1 MALPFSCSPAPASWL
16 AAGHPAERPLGPP
29 PASQTSLSS
38 RDPSAAPCS
47 VYTSAL
53 SPPASQ
59 TSLSASRTGFPVS
72 PRTAG
77 TGEKATHMRCAQPVS
92 LRSGCCE
99 GNSLHSGN
107 ALPGVSMHEV
117 SALSR
122 SFSGSGP
129 LPARSSPPVGAQDSR
144 EAQFSAKATELQ
156 HLLHLF
162 QNAGEPKRQE
172 AVFSPSLLP
181 SFASPGPSFGERKRK
196 VESGEA
202 CTLLA
207 SPQGDALPPLH
218 GPTGLQNMLEREA
231 FLHCLARQRLGDSLR
246 FAADNAG
253 SEFRRGDAVTDAQES
268 PTAAPPVSLLTQHRG
283 RGQLPLSLRPVP
295 SAWPPHAAV
304 RPPTSTPALRSQ
316 TLASAASLS
325 MGCRGFQGDHDP
337 RLSKYLSLQDRRA
350 ASSPVGMSPQRTVSS
365 QRPSLR
371 EREGVSVPAVQ
382 KLQMSPR
389 EGMRH
394 HRVSLPPFAP
404 PGYGQEP
411 VREEDSFPDGGGEG
425 ERGLFLLRS
434 ALLASPDLVEKIKR
448 LPGGVAALQRC
459 AALTGPP
466 WNKQTPLRNEV
477 HAARSP
483 SPLSSLSASV
493 TPSLSPAAAPSLLQK
508 AAPARASAACGGA
521 GSRPQEGLRRE
532 AEMAVWGEQQS
543 QGDERKKRRKTAKE
557 ERVEQTGG
565 GTESVKEKARPV
577 FTCGVETDGAEEE
590 ASGGRSGEK
599 REPEET
605 VKLEDDLQKEERREK
620 RLRRR
625 MRRRQRR
632 LRRRARRDLVRL
644 MRRQLLKK
652 REDERRSRDAEESQD
667 ESEEEKPCREDSRG
681 EKEDEAEADSQ
692 EDSGAR
698 KRGAKPPDSEETQ
711 TMRGRRRGLATTARG
726 KGAPTMQR
734 PRRGLAQGKAP
745 EATHHSSAEEEESKI
760 KKGEEKETK
769 NKKGAQEERKNKKAE
784 EEEERKNKKAEEEE
798 EKKNKKEEEKEKK
811 NKKGEE
817 EETKEEDFNAQRER
831 IERKLRK
838 RLKQLSSG
846 TVMVQ
851 RGSRRREGDYEAGL
865 SLQRKLDFLVEHSV
879 ACPTLP
885 NSAPLSNAYTITS
898 RFKERNHSSML
909 SDAARMNLYKL
920 AIETQVSRLLQE
932 DRKRDESQRPH
943 RVLEVGCGPFCVLS
957 INAARAGAKDIVALE
972 VVKRSAADAQAF
984 VRMYGFDR
992 VIKVINAYSK
1002 ECPLRRLAPLSPCA
1016 SSSGNAEA
1024 VEPRG
1029 TACAEK
1035 KSASPDFL
1043 VTSST
1048 WMERSTSSCLSS
1060 PSSESVPPS
1069 ASTGSRASA
1078 SLSTCSARDD
1088 GPEESVKQTK
1098 GEGERGQDGHGPF
1111 DLIIHEIIGDI
1122 CSNEGVADVVD
1133 DIQTRTGSIPAS
1145 VPYAARTWF
1154 TPCELPRPR
1163 HILFPHHRYPLR
1175 TILSP
1180 NRVLLQ
1186 SVDME
1191 FSSLRLSDSFAP
1203 LEELLFEEPMRPQL
1217 LQKRRAEF
1225 RCMRSGKLCGLLLC
1239 NEVEVLKG
1247 VSIDNRE
1254 SSAAS
1259 HWYTNVALL
1268 RREVRVRRGDT
1279 IVVYSCADL
1288 RNYQHVDVKEGG
1300 SLADVEEIHWAAR
1313 PGRASPSSAKAKQS
1327 SSSTGRTASRSRRS
1341 RCERV
1346 ASRLPVAAATA
1357 SSPPA
1362 PCEESLRRN
1371 GPSREGERGQ
1381 DSASSQ
1387 LYLSSPSREEASAR
1401 VIDSGE
1407 RRASLSG
1414 SGETAYWTEP
1424 SSTVGGARSAGDF
1437 GLNSKTEEAERTAS
1451 VTQQAG
1457 DQRGSGAG
1465 DEADDP
1471 LAFPAFFATSA
1482 AGEERS
1488 IPATGYTRQYLSR
1501 PRFCFCVEI
1510 HRPVRRRSRSS
1521 FLFLS
1526 QFCRSQGERG
1536 EPEREAEN
1544 LEDSKWR
1551 ALLESET
1558 DTSSSEE
1565 EADSDLSD
1573 SDFSS
1578 DDSDSSE
1585 SEEEEEGEDEAEE
1598 ETDAAHSHAAT
1609 GEANAGG
1616 KARTETGAGGEDS
1629 EDTAKKSRKKHQTDV
1644 ISASENEEKRREETE
1659 KKEESKTQAEGAGM
1673 KKLEKQEMQVKIQ
1686 RLPAITIDFNEQSPF
1701 VDKAVCKGRAGGS
1714 GRQFRL

>member
-16 AAGHPAERPLGPP
+16 EAGHPAERPLAPP
-29 PASQTSLSS
+29 PASQTSLSP
-38 RDPSAAPCS
+38 RDQSAAPCS
-47 VYTSAL
+47 VYTSSL
-53 SPPASQ
+53 STACSP
-59 TSLSASRTGFPVS
+59 SLSAARAGFRVS

-77 TGEKATHMRCAQPVS
+77 AGEKAARVMCAQPAS
-92 LRSGCCE
+92 LRSGYCE
-99 GNSLHSGN
+99 GNDLHSGN
-107 ALPGVSMHEV
+107 TLSAASMHEV
-117 SALSR
+117 SGLSR
-122 SFSGSGP
+122 SFSGGGP
-129 LPARSSPPVGAQDSR
+129 SPARASPPVGAQDSR

-162 QNAGEPKRQE
+162 QNAGEPKRQDV
-172 AVFSPSLLP
+172 AFSPSLHPP
-181 SFASPGPSFGERKRK
+181 SFASPSPGYGERRRK
-196 VESGEA
+196 GESGEA
-202 CTLLA
+202 RTLLA
-207 SPQGDALPPLH
+207 SPEGDALRPLH
-218 GPTGLQNMLEREA
+218 TQTGLQSTQEREA
-231 FLHCLARQRLGDSLR
+231 FQHCLARQRLGDSLR
-246 FAADNAG
+246 SATDNAG
-253 SEFRRGDAVTDAQES
+253 SELRRGGAGTHEQES
-268 PTAAPPVSLLTQHRG
+268 PIGLPVSLLTQHRG
-283 RGQLPLSLRPVP
+283 QLPLSLRPAP
-295 SAWPPHAAV
+295 PAWPPHADV
-304 RPPTSTPALRSQ
+304 RPPISSPALRNQ
-316 TLASAASLS
+316 KLAHTTSVS
-325 MGCRGFQGDHDP
+325 MGCRSFQGDHDP
-337 RLSKYLSLQDRRA
+337 RLSNYLSLHDRRA
-350 ASSPVGMSPQRTVSS
+350 ASSPVRLSSPQSNVSS
-365 QRPSLR
+365 QRPALR
-371 EREGVSVPAVQ
+371 EREGVSVPAA
-382 KLQMSPR
+382 QMPQTSPR

-394 HRVSLPPFAP
+394 HHVSLPSFAP
-404 PGYGQEP
+404 PGYGQTP
-411 VREEDSFPDGGGEG
+411 VHEEGSLRDGDGES

-459 AALTGPP
+459 MALTGSL
-466 WNKQTPLRNEV
+466 WNKQTSLRSEV
-477 HAARSP
+477 HASP
-483 SPLSSLSASV
+483 SFSPLSSLSASV

-508 AAPARASAACGGA
+508 AAPARASAAYGGA
-521 GSRPQEGLRRE
+521 GSSPREGLRRE
-532 AEMAVWGEQQS
+532 AERAIGGEEQS
-543 QGDERKKRRKTAKE
+543 QGDERKKRRKIGKD
-557 ERVEQTGG
+557 ERVEQTGV
-565 GTESVKEKARPV
+565 GTESVKDQARAV

-590 ASGGRSGEK
+590 ASGGRSSEK
-599 REPEET
+599 REQEET
-605 VKLEDDLQKEERREK
+605 LKVEDDLQKEERREK

-625 MRRRQRR
+625 MRRRERR

-644 MRRQLLKK
+644 MRRQLLKR
-652 REDERRSRDAEESQD
+652 REDERRSRDAEESEE
-667 ESEEEKPCREDSRG
+667 ESEEDKPCREDSRG
-681 EKEDEAEADSQ
+681 EKEDETEAESQ

-698 KRGAKPPDSEETQ
+698 KRGAKKPPDSEETQ
-711 TMRGRRRGLATTARG
+711 TMRGRRKGRARARG
-726 KGAPTMQR
+726 KGAPTVQR
-734 PRRGLAQGKAP
+734 PRRGLVQGKAP
-745 EATHHSSAEEEESKI
+745 EAERHSGAEEEESKV
-760 KKGEEKETK
+760 KKGEEKDTR

-784 EEEERKNKKAEEEE
+784 EEE
-798 EKKNKKEEEKEKK
+798 KKNKKR
-811 NKKGEE
+811 EE
-817 EETKEEDFNAQRER
+817 EETKEEDFNVQRER

-932 DRKRDESQRPH
+932 DRNRDECQRPH

-957 INAARAGAKDIVALE
+957 INAARAGAKNIVALE
-972 VVKRSAADAQAF
+972 VVKRAAADAQAF

-992 VIKVINAYSK
+992 VIKVVNAYSK

-1016 SSSGNAEA
+1016 STSAEAEA

-1029 TACAEK
+1029 AACAEK
-1035 KSASPDFL
+1035 KSASPEFL
-1043 VTSST
+1043 VTSSA

-1069 ASTGSRASA
+1069 ASTGTRASA

-1088 GPEESVKQTK
+1088 GPEESVKEKK

-1186 SVDME
+1186 SVDMQ

-1225 RCMRSGKLCGLLLC
+1225 KCMRSGKLCGLLLC

-1268 RREVRVRRGDT
+1268 RREVRVRRGDI

-1288 RNYQHVDVKEGG
+1288 RNYQHVDVREGG

-1313 PGRASPSSAKAKQS
+1313 PGKPSPSSAKAKQS
-1327 SSSTGRTASRSRRS
+1327 SPSAGRAASRSRRS

-1346 ASRLPVAAATA
+1346 ASSLPVSSAAA

-1362 PCEESLRRN
+1362 ACEESLRN

-1387 LYLSSPSREEASAR
+1387 LPLSSPSREKASAR
-1401 VIDSGE
+1401 VSGSGE
-1407 RRASLSG
+1407 RQASVSG
-1414 SGETAYWTEP
+1414 SGETACWTEP
-1424 SSTVGGARSAGDF
+1424 SSTVGGVRSAGDV
-1437 GLNSKTEEAERTAS
+1437 GLNSKTDEAGGAAS
-1451 VTQQAG
+1451 VTPQAG
-1457 DQRGSGAG
+1457 DKRASVAG

-1471 LAFPAFFATSA
+1471 PAFPAFFATSA

-1536 EPEREAEN
+1536 EPERETEN
-1544 LEDSKWR
+1544 LEETKWR

-1565 EADSDLSD
+1565 ETDSDLSD

-1598 ETDAAHSHAAT
+1598 ETDAAQRHAAT
-1609 GEANAGG
+1609 GETNARG
-1616 KARTETGAGGEDS
+1616 KARTETGAGGGNGE
-1629 EDTAKKSRKKHQTDV
+1629 ETATKSRKRHQTAV
-1644 ISASENEEKRREETE
+1644 TTVTENQEKRREEA
-1659 KKEESKTQAEGAGM
+1659 KRKEQSKTQAEGTGM
-1673 KKLEKQEMQVKIQ
+1673 KELEKQERQVKIQ